1 MTDDFTDLSQQLI
14 LIQSNRDN
22 LIEQGVRATP
32 EYAEIVTLLHADD
45 VTERILA
52 AVEPKVVAFT
62 QKYLVHRAVHA
73 DFLAVPPP
81 SRRIDSDKARA
92 NHRAKNDAPQPV
104 EPTLWQEKLH
114 KRLKETFPEDSVAK
128 DNIAKDKQ

>member
-1 MTDDFTDLSQQLI
+1 MANDFTDLSQQLI

-22 LIEQGVRATP
+22 LIEQGVRASP

-52 AVEPKVVAFT
+52 AVEPKVAAFT
-62 QKYLVHRAVHA
+62 QKYLVNRAVHA

-81 SRRIDSDKARA
+81 ARRVDPDKTRA
-92 NHRAKNDAPQPV
+92 SHRAKNDAPQPV
-104 EPTLWQEKLH
+104 EPKIWQEKLH
-114 KRLKETFPEDSVAK
+114 KRLQETFPKDSTTE
-128 DNIAKDKQ
+128 NSIAKDKQ